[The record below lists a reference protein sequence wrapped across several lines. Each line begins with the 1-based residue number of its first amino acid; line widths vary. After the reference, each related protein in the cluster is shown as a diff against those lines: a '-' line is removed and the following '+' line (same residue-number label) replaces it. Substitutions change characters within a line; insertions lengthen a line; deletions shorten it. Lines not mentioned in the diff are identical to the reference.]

1 MEQLNLGM
9 LNNVEATVM
18 EVESTLEEEI
28 RKGQQADEKIKEIKT
43 LIELGKAPDF
53 TEDDQG
59 TVLFKKRI
67 YIPEIEYLR
76 QLILREAH
84 DSAYSIH
91 PGSTKMYQ
99 DLKEKYWWYGLKR
112 DVATHVALCDV
123 CQRVKAEHQRP
134 AGLLQPLKI
143 PEWKWEEISMDFI
156 VGLPRT
162 RDGYD
167 SIWVIVDRLTK
178 VTYFIPVKTT
188 YSGAQLAELYMAR
201 IVCLHG
207 VPKKIVSDR
216 GTQYT
221 SRFWKRLHESM
232 DTKLN
237 FSSAYHPQTD
247 GQTERTNQVLEDMLR
262 ACALK
267 HGRSWDK
274 SLPYAEFSYN
284 NSYQASLKMAPFEAL
299 YGRKCR
305 TPLYWNQTGE
315 SQAFGP
321 EILQEAKKQVQ
332 IIRDNL
338 KTAQSR

>member
-1 MEQLNLGM
+1 
-9 LNNVEATVM
+9 
-18 EVESTLEEEI
+18 
-28 RKGQQADEKIKEIKT
+28 
-43 LIELGKAPDF
+43 
-53 TEDDQG
+53 
-59 TVLFKKRI
+59 
-67 YIPEIEYLR
+67 
-76 QLILREAH
+76 
-84 DSAYSIH
+84 
-91 PGSTKMYQ
+91 
-99 DLKEKYWWYGLKR
+99 LKR

-123 CQRVKAEHQRP
+123 CQRVKVEHQRP
-134 AGLLQPLKI
+134 AGLLQPLKV
-143 PEWKWEEISMDFI
+143 PEWKWEEIGMDFI
-156 VGLPRT
+156 VGLPPT

-178 VTYFIPVKTT
+178 VAHFIPVKTT
-188 YSGAQLAELYMAR
+188 YSGAQLAEFYMSR

-216 GTQYT
+216 GTQFT
-221 SRFWKRLHESM
+221 SRFWKRQHESM

-284 NSYQASLKMAPFEAL
+284 NSYQASLKMTPFEAL

-305 TPLYWNQTGE
+305 TPLYWN
-315 SQAFGP
+315 
-321 EILQEAKKQVQ
+321 
-332 IIRDNL
+332 
-338 KTAQSR
+338 